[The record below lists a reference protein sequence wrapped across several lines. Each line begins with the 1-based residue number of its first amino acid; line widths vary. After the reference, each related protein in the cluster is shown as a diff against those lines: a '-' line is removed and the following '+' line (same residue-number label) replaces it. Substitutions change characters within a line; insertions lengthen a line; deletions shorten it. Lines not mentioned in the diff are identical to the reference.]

1 MFPYATNIG
10 RRKGADHTIPY
21 VDPDDGGPPG
31 QTALHNLGL
40 TVRRSHRIKTFS
52 RWQVRQVFNGV
63 LVWRSP
69 HGRLYIVNHTGTH
82 PIPHT
87 AA

>member
-1 MFPYATNIG
+1 
-10 RRKGADHTIPY
+10 
-21 VDPDDGGPPG
+21 
-31 QTALHNLGL
+31 
-40 TVRRSHRIKTFS
+40 
-52 RWQVRQVFNGV
+52 VFNGV